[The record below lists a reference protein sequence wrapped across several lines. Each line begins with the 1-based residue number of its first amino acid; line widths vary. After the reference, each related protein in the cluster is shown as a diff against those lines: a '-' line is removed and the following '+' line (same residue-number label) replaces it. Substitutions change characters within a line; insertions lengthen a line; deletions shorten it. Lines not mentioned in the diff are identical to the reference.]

1 MNFNQPKI
9 NAFINDYV
17 AKLRQGTAT
26 IFLGAGMSKAA
37 GFVDWKGLLSDLADE
52 LGLRISEENDL
63 ISLAQFHKNKNNNRN
78 KINEK
83 IVDEFTDHDVET
95 ENHTIISRLPF
106 NTIWTTNY
114 DDLIEDAHIKI
125 GKKIDI
131 KRNIDD
137 LFINRGNRS
146 NILYKMHGDK
156 DQPNDAVL
164 LKEDYERYYYT
175 HEPFISIL
183 NSELISKSFLFV
195 GFSFTDPNVNYIF
208 GRLTHRYSDKSKDHY
223 CIMKKTSLSDW
234 DNNQDKYEYENI
246 KQELFIKELER
257 YRVQTILIENYGDL
271 TLLLKEIEK
280 RYNSHSIFISG
291 SAVEYGDFTPLE
303 AQNFIHLLS
312 KELIKKN
319 FNVVN
324 GFGLG
329 VGSAVINGALDAVY
343 SEPKKYSEN
352 QLILKPFPQFP
363 SGRKELEELREEY
376 RQNMISR
383 AGISIILFG
392 NKDDNGN
399 IINAGGVKRE
409 FDIALEL
416 GVIPIP
422 IPYTGYMAKEIF
434 DIISEDYSKY
444 NLSEELFND
453 ISKLTLDKEN
463 LQKSVQ
469 NIISI
474 IQKIAK

>member
-1 MNFNQPKI
+1 MNFEERKL
-9 NAFINDYV
+9 NAFVNDYV

-37 GFVDWKGLLSDLADE
+37 GFVDWKGLLSDLAEE

-83 IVDEFTDHDVET
+83 IVDEFTDKDVET
-95 ENHTIISRLPF
+95 ENHRIIARLPF

-114 DDLIEDAHIKI
+114 DDLIEDAHTKI
-125 GKKIDI
+125 GKKIDV

-156 DQPNDAVL
+156 DQANDAVL

-175 HEPFISIL
+175 HEPFLSIL

-223 CIMKKTSLSDW
+223 CIMKRTSLSDW
-234 DNNQDKYEYENI
+234 GNDQAKFEYEKI

-280 RYNSHSIFISG
+280 RYNSHSVFISG
-291 SAVEYGDFTPLE
+291 SAVEYGDFVPLE

-363 SGRKELEELREEY
+363 SGEKDLGTLWEEY

-392 NKDDNGN
+392 NKDVSGN
-399 IINAGGVKRE
+399 IVNAGGVKRE
-409 FDIALEL
+409 FQIALEHGL
-416 GVIPIP
+416 VPIP
-422 IPYTGYMAKEIF
+422 ISYTGYMAKEIF
-434 DIISEDYSKY
+434 DIISLDYSKY
-444 NLSEELFND
+444 HLTEELFTD
-453 ISKLTLDKEN
+453 LSQLTLDKDDLN
-463 LQKSVQ
+463 KSVKQ
-469 NIISI
+469 IVSI
-474 IQKIAK
+474 VQKIAK